1 MLDENVLI
9 IGANGSIGCA
19 IVDSL
24 YKAYHVIATYHNNCD
39 TLEKYKSQI
48 DVVNF
53 NVINLNLI
61 DGFVDKLVEEFG
73 SIKSVIYVSGYQNIK
88 SIKFI
93 SIEDCK
99 RQFDINY
106 FSPLIFAKSF
116 AKKNVHSNQNP
127 SLIFISSLASKK
139 PEPGILNYSASKAA
153 LDNLCI
159 GLSKEIKPIRVNAVS
174 PSFLETNMT
183 AKFPKIYTDEFVK
196 KLESKYPLGLGS
208 VNDVANMVKYLI
220 SDEASYITGAVIN
233 VDGGASTL

>member
-1 MLDENVLI
+1 MLNDNILI
-9 IGANGSIGCA
+9 IGANGSIGSA
-19 IVDSL
+19 IVGKL
-24 YKAYHVIATYHNNCD
+24 FKFYHVIATYHNSCD
-39 TLEKYKSQI
+39 SLKKYKDKIS
-48 DVVNF
+48 VVNF
-53 NVINLNLI
+53 NVSNLELI
-61 DGFVDKLVEEFG
+61 SDFIDTLVVKFG
-73 SIKSVIYVSGYQNIK
+73 PIK
-88 SIKFI
+88 SIIYVAGIQSIKPIRFI

-99 RQFDINY
+99 KQFDVNY
-106 FSPLIFAKSF
+106 FSPLFFAKAF
-116 AKKNVHSNQNP
+116 ARKNIHSNDS